1 MPYTATDRTGRR
13 KLIATR
19 WLDSEA
25 LFAWATEAVTVD
37 TSLLN
42 ERRRLHT
49 ALRRCYY
56 DPTKTRLGN
65 DALLAD
71 SASGEWFETIQKLH
85 SFLSD
90 RTAAERKPGS
100 QKQSSAEET
109 TRSDNNLTRAWN
121 TALGTIIQKLEDEQH
136 LTNRTVFETGLT
148 WA

>member
-1 MPYTATDRTGRR
+1 MPYTAATRTARR
-13 KLIATR
+13 KLIAKR
-19 WLDSEA
+19 WLDSDL
-25 LFAWATEAVTVD
+25 LFAWAAEAVTLD

-42 ERRRLHT
+42 ERRRAHAGL
-49 ALRRCYY
+49 LKCYY
-56 DPTKTRLGN
+56 DPNKARMAEN
-65 DALLAD
+65 ALLVD
-71 SASGEWFETIQKLH
+71 SASAEWFETIQKLH

-121 TALGTIIQKLEDEQH
+121 TALAAIVQKLDDEQH
-136 LTNRTVFETGLT
+136 VLPRDKFEDGLT